1 MIKSMTGFGRSEL
14 VDNDKK
20 ISVEMKSVNHRYLD
34 VTIKMPRKLNKFEAN
49 LKQVLKEYAERGKM
63 DIYIG
68 YENLKSA
75 GVAVRY
81 NSEIAREYMQYLTE
95 MGQEFGLTEEIKPT
109 VLARFPEVLTIED
122 AMDEDDEALYR
133 DLEKVFREALE
144 NFTAAR
150 VAEGENLK
158 KDLLEKVDRLAFL
171 VDRVEE
177 LLPEIVESY
186 KKRLLEKSK
195 EFLQNSTIDEN
206 RIAAEVT
213 IYSDKICVDEE
224 MVRLKSHIAQVRKM
238 LGQDGQEGIG
248 RKLDFIV
255 QEMNREANTIGSKA
269 NDVEIARRV
278 LEIKAEIEK
287 IREQIQNIE

>member
-14 VDNDKK
+14 VDSDKK
-20 ISVEMKSVNHRYLD
+20 ITVEMKSVNHRYLD
-34 VTIKMPRKLNKFEAN
+34 LTIKMPRKFNKFEVN
-49 LKQVLKEYAERGKM
+49 LKNVIKEYANRGKM

-68 YENLKSA
+68 YEDLKGK
-75 GVAVRY
+75 GVSVRY
-81 NSEIAREYMQYLTE
+81 NSDIAKEYFKYLQQIGE
-95 MGQEFGLTEEIKPT
+95 EFGLTEDIKPT

-122 AMDEDDEALYR
+122 SMDEDDEALYV

-158 KDLLEKVDRLAFL
+158 ADLLEKIDRLEEL
-171 VDRVEE
+171 VSKVEE
-177 LLPEIVESY
+177 LLPDIIEKY
-186 KKRLLEKSK
+186 KNRLLEKSK

-213 IYSDKICVDEE
+213 IYSDKVCVDEE
-224 MVRLKSHIAQVRKM
+224 MVRLRSHVQQVRK
-238 LGQDGQEGIG
+238 LFSTEEPDGIG

-255 QEMNREANTIGSKA
+255 QEMNREANTTLSKSDSIEVTDIGIEMKT
-269 NDVEIARRV
+269 
-278 LEIKAEIEK
+278 LIEK
-287 IREQIQNIE
+287 IREQIQNLE